1 MTNKKNLVTHKET
14 SKWRN
19 IKSINK
25 ETKIVTPNKVL
36 IKKVEQKKLKEY
48 VVVKSENKKPFL
60 KSKPDKIKKNNLD
73 PKRKV

>member
-1 MTNKKNLVTHKET
+1 M
-14 SKWRN
+14 
-19 IKSINK
+19 
-25 ETKIVTPNKVL
+25 L